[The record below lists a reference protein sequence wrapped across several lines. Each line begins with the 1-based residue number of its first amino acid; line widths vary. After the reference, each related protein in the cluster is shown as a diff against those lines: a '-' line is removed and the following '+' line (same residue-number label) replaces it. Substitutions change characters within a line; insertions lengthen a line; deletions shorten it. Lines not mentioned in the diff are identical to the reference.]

1 MKISK
6 VQAQLSSY
14 DLLSII
20 NEFLKVEG
28 LVLEEIK
35 IDKVISLKGSYT
47 KGLNIDFSGDLEVI
61 GVKNNKIHLKF
72 AKFKVFKLGFL
83 RQFRSLGL
91 KMIMKY
97 IPIDGIENIKDE
109 IIIDIDKLL
118 FEVPYVEFK
127 ILDIFVRG
135 DILYAEV
142 EKVNIS
148 IVGGIIKEKEE
159 EIEEDLE
166 EEIIG
171 PINKVKDTYSI
182 GRKNLEEKIPAP
194 IDLLSDYV
202 LVIPDILALIYRLLK
217 DDRVSL
223 KTKIIISASIA
234 YVAVPSD
241 FIPRKIPF
249 IGKIDDLAVVFFAL
263 NRVVNDV
270 PINILLENWEGKNE
284 LIIVIKSGLDYIVN
298 FTKAKNVE
306 KLYCAIEELKTL

>member
-6 VQAQLSSY
+6 VQAQLSG
-14 DLLSII
+14 DDILSII

-35 IDKVISLKGSYT
+35 LDKTISLKGSYT
-47 KGLNIDFSGDLEVI
+47 KGLSIDFSGNLEVI
-61 GVKNNKIHLKF
+61 GVKDNKIHLKF
-72 AKFKVFKLGFL
+72 AKFKVFKLGFF

-91 KMIMKY
+91 KMVMKY
-97 IPIDGIENIKDE
+97 ITIDGIETIKDE
-109 IIIDIDKLL
+109 IIVDIDKLL

-135 DILYAEV
+135 SLLYAEV

-148 IVGGIIKEKEE
+148 LIGGIIKEKEE
-159 EIEEDLE
+159 EVEEELE

-182 GRKNLEEKIPAP
+182 GRKNLEEKIPSP
-194 IDLLSDYV
+194 IDLASDYI
-202 LVIPDILALIYRLLK
+202 LIIPDILALIYRLLK

-249 IGKIDDLAVVFFAL
+249 IGKIDDLAVIFFAL
-263 NRVVNDV
+263 NRVVNDI

-284 LIIVIKSGLDYIVN
+284 LILVLKKGLDYIVN

-306 KLYCAIEELKTL
+306 KFYCAIEELKTL